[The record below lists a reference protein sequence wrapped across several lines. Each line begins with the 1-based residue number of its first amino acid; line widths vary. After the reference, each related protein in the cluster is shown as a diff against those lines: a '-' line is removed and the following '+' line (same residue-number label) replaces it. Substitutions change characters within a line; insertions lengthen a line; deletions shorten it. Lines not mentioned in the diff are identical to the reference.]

1 MAADDQPKL
10 TGAAPQASILGLLR
24 FHEIEMNALQAVS
37 QMLAHNSDHRELLQE
52 ILGILEEKL
61 GVSRGTVMVLS
72 ADGEGVVVE
81 AVAPGA
87 EQPHHG
93 ATYKK
98 GEGIIGQ
105 VLASGIPELV
115 PVLSKDPR
123 FKGRLHNRR
132 PHLDVSFICV
142 PVRVGNDPVGS
153 LSVELPVQEPARLK
167 EVARVLEIVACLI
180 ANDICNR
187 RIARIWRQSLEQEN
201 ERLRTELS
209 HRFRPENILGESSH
223 MRLVFTRIHQVA
235 NSVTTA
241 LIRGESGTGKE
252 LVASAI
258 HFNSPRASKPMVK
271 VNCASLSEGILES
284 ELFGHER
291 GAFTGAINARIGR
304 VEEAEGGTLF
314 LDEIGEFSGA
324 IQVKLLRL
332 LQEREYE
339 RVGSNNTRKA
349 NVRIIAATNRDLD
362 KAVADGIFRQDLYY
376 RVNVFPI
383 HLPPLRDRKSDI
395 LQLTNHFVKKHAEA
409 AGKEVRRIS
418 TPAINMLTAYHWP
431 GNVRELENC
440 IEYALLL
447 CRDGVIHGHDL
458 PPTLQMPE
466 DASHLGARGM
476 LNERVAILERDM
488 ISDALKRSPNNVSA
502 AARELGVNERVL
514 RYKIQKLGLEKH
526 GKRRRGMDPNG
537 S

>member
-1 MAADDQPKL
+1 VPEPRKKPPA
-10 TGAAPQASILGLLR
+10 GATPQESVLSLLR
-24 FHEIEMNALQAVS
+24 FHEIEMNCLQAVS
-37 QMLAHNSDHRELLQE
+37 QMLAHNSDHQELLHE
-52 ILGILEEKL
+52 ILGVLEEKL

-72 ADGEGVVVE
+72 PDGEGVTVE
-81 AVAPGA
+81 AVAPGS
-87 EQPHHG
+87 EPPHHG
-93 ATYKK
+93 ATYRK

-105 VLASGIPELV
+105 VLASGLAEIV
-115 PVLSKDPR
+115 PNLRKDPR
-123 FKGRLHNRR
+123 FKGRLHGRD
-132 PHLDVSFICV
+132 PHHADVSFICV

-153 LSVELPVQEPARLK
+153 LSVELPVDELPRLR
-167 EVARVLEIVACLI
+167 EVARVMEIVSCLI

-187 RIARIWRQSLEQEN
+187 RIARVWRQTLEMEN

-209 HRFRPENILGESSH
+209 TRFRPENILGESSH

-235 NSVTTA
+235 ASATTA

-258 HFNSPRASKPMVK
+258 HFNSPRASKPMIK
-271 VNCASLSEGILES
+271 VNCASLSEGLLES

-291 GAFTGAINARIGR
+291 GAFTGAISARIGR

-339 RVGSNNTRKA
+339 RVGSNKTRKA
-349 NVRIIAATNRDLD
+349 NVRIVAATNRDLE
-362 KAVADGIFRQDLYY
+362 KAVADGLFRHDLYY
-376 RVNVFPI
+376 RVNVFAI
-383 HLPPLRDRKSDI
+383 NLPPLRDRKSDI
-395 LQLTNHFVKKHAEA
+395 LLLTNHFVKKYSAL

-440 IEYALLL
+440 IEYAMLL

-458 PPTLQMPE
+458 PPTLQMP
-466 DASHLGARGM
+466 DGAPYLGTGGM
-476 LNERVAILERDM
+476 LHERVAILERDM
-488 ISDALKRSPNNVSA
+488 ISDALKRSPHNVSA

-514 RYKIQKLGLEKH
+514 RYKLAKLGLAKPDRKKNEQP
-526 GKRRRGMDPNG
+526 DAD
-537 S
+537 

>member
-1 MAADDQPKL
+1 MPESTKRKPAGG
-10 TGAAPQASILGLLR
+10 TPQESILGLLR

-37 QMLAHNSDHRELLQE
+37 QMLAHSADHRELLQE
-52 ILGILEEKL
+52 ILGVLEEKL

-72 ADGEGVVVE
+72 PDGEGMTVE
-81 AVAPGA
+81 AIAPGA
-87 EQPHHG
+87 QQPQHG
-93 ATYKK
+93 ATYKR
-98 GEGIIGQ
+98 GEGIIGH
-105 VLASGIPELV
+105 VLASGIPEIV
-115 PVLSKDPR
+115 PLLSKDPR
-123 FKGRLHNRR
+123 FKGRLHTRDRN
-132 PHLDVSFICV
+132 LDVSFICV

-153 LSVELPVQEPARLK
+153 LSVDLPVQDPIRLK
-167 EVARVLEIVACLI
+167 EIARVLEIVASLI

-187 RIARIWRQSLEQEN
+187 RIARVWRQNLEQEN

-235 NSVTTA
+235 ASSTTA

-258 HFNSPRASKPMVK
+258 HFNSPRANKPMVK
-271 VNCASLSEGILES
+271 VNCAALSEGILES

-291 GAFTGAINARIGR
+291 GAFTGALTARIGR

-314 LDEIGEFSGA
+314 LDEIGEFSGS

-339 RVGSNNTRKA
+339 RVGSNKTLKA
-349 NVRIIAATNRDLD
+349 NVRIIAATNRNLEQ
-362 KAVADGIFRQDLYY
+362 AVADGVFRQDLYY
-376 RVNVFPI
+376 RVNVFSI

-395 LQLTNHFVKKHAEA
+395 LQLTNHFVKKHAEQ

-466 DASHLGARGM
+466 SAPYIGAGGM
-476 LNERVAILERDM
+476 LHERVAILERDM
-488 ISDALKRSPNNVSA
+488 ISDALKRAANNVSA
-502 AARELGVNERVL
+502 AARELGTNERVL
-514 RYKIQKLGLEKH
+514 RYKIEKLGLSKR
-526 GKRRRGMDPNG
+526 GKQKTDL
-537 S
+537 

>member
-1 MAADDQPKL
+1 MAGKGRESTGDEADPDPFRAL
-10 TGAAPQASILGLLR
+10 WR
-24 FHEIEMNALQAVS
+24 FHEIEMDALQAVS
-37 QMLAHNSDHRELLQE
+37 RMLARGADHRELLQE
-52 ILGILEEKL
+52 ILGVLEEKL
-61 GVSRGTVMVLS
+61 DVSRGTVMILS
-72 ADGEGVVVE
+72 PDGDGFTVE

-87 EQPHHG
+87 DQPHHRG
-93 ATYKK
+93 TYRK
-98 GEGIIGQ
+98 GEGIIGN
-105 VLASGIPELV
+105 VLASGEPEIV
-115 PVLSKDPR
+115 PLLSQDPR
-123 FKGRLHNRR
+123 YKGRIHQRGGDR
-132 PHLDVSFICV
+132 EVSFICV

-153 LSVELPVQEPARLK
+153 LSVDLPAQGMARLK
-167 EVARVLEIVACLI
+167 DVARVLEIVACLI
-180 ANDICNR
+180 ANDLCNR
-187 RIARIWRQSLEQEN
+187 RIARVWRENLEQEN
-201 ERLRTELS
+201 QRLRTELS
-209 HRFRPENILGESSH
+209 HRFRPENMLGESSD

-235 NSVTTA
+235 ASATTA
-241 LIRGESGTGKE
+241 LICGESGTGKE

-258 HFNSPRASKPMVK
+258 HFNSPRAGKPLIK
-271 VNCASLSEGILES
+271 VNCAALSEGLLES

-291 GAFTGAINARIGR
+291 GAFTGALTARIGR

-314 LDEIGEFSGA
+314 LDEIGEFSGS

-339 RVGSNNTRKA
+339 RVGSNKTRKA
-349 NVRIIAATNRDLD
+349 NVRIVAATNRDLE

-383 HLPPLRDRKSDI
+383 HLPPLRARKSDI
-395 LQLTNHFVKKHAEA
+395 LQLTNHFVKKHAEE

-466 DASHLGARGM
+466 ETPCAGGSGM
-476 LNERVAILERDM
+476 LHERVAILERDM
-488 ISDALKRSPNNVSA
+488 ISDALKRSAGNVSA
-502 AARELGVNERVL
+502 AARELGTNERVL
-514 RYKIQKLGLEKH
+514 RYRIRKLGLA
-526 GKRRRGMDPNG
+526 RRE
-537 S
+537 